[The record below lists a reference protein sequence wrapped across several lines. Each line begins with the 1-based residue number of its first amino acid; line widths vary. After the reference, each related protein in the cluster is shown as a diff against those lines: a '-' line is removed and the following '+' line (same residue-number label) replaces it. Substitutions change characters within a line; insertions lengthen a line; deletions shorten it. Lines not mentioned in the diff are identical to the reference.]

1 VCKEKSPMTKNHY
14 QRLEK
19 MYLNAN
25 VNKDVYDTTQCN
37 FEESK
42 CTITLEAD
50 QKYFHAL
57 GAIHGSTYFKLLDD
71 AAFFAAQCTEKDFFV
86 LTTSFNINITKP
98 VSKGKLTAIGH
109 VRFDSK
115 NLIIAESVMYNEKGQ
130 EVAFGTGYFAKSK
143 IPLSEEI
150 GY

>member
-1 VCKEKSPMTKNHY
+1 MKSPHCLK
-14 QRLEK
+14 LEK

-25 VNKDVYDTTQCN
+25 VNKEVYDTTQCN

-71 AAFFAAQCTEKDFFV
+71 AAFFAAQCAEEHFFV

-98 VSKGKLTAIGH
+98 VSKGKLTAIGK

-115 NLIIAESVMYNEKGQ
+115 NLIIAESFMYNEKGQ
-130 EVAFGTGYFAKSK
+130 EVAFGTGHFAKSK
-143 IPLSEEI
+143 IPLSEKI
-150 GY
+150 SY